1 MTNKSRRTLL
11 FGGPVVTQNARRE
24 THEALVLEGGKVLA
38 TGELGDMRTL
48 AGARAHEVDVQGASV
63 LPGLIDNHPH
73 FLHFGTFEAGAV
85 SLYDARSHDEILAR
99 IRERTAVTPRG
110 QWVLATPVGEPA
122 YFIRRSWR
130 DLPEGRLPNRQEL
143 DSVAPDHPVWIQAY
157 APRVPNIGAMNS
169 LALRMLEFNRDLP
182 DRVGDVWIE
191 KDERGELTGIFHGNV
206 TTYYN
211 GDEFWM
217 TRVVARV
224 LSVPND
230 AWYWGAMRGQ
240 ATAAERGV
248 TAAYEG
254 HAMDP
259 EHIAAYQRIR
269 DEGRM
274 TLRVLAALEA
284 APHALDSGMGLTDA
298 KIRAKFAL
306 AKALTQITDPM
317 YRVNGM
323 TLCPDGPVWS
333 AFMRSEK
340 PYKDAYGR
348 PTHGRAFYERHIQR
362 EAIEYSLKHDVRLNM
377 VMGGLQNHD
386 EFLQDLDPLL
396 DGWDVRSREWIMQH
410 NVFIKDETIKRYA
423 DLNFHLTTTLS
434 FCWGKGDMYRERL
447 GEQALDDLLPIGK
460 MFASGAN
467 VGLGSDW
474 GPASAFEHMA
484 LAETREMAASGCRH
498 DKQGH
503 PINRQ
508 QAFDGWTVNNAKMM
522 HWEGIGAIKPG
533 HHADL
538 TIVDR
543 NPLTCNLADLP
554 QTRVLKTV
562 LGGKEVFDA
571 GSLSGLNYEE

>member
-1 MTNKSRRTLL
+1 MTYSRRTLL
-11 FGGPVVTQNARRE
+11 FGGPVVTQNAGRE
-24 THEALVLEGGKVLA
+24 THEALVLENGKVLA
-38 TGELGDMRTL
+38 TGELADMRSL
-48 AGARAHEVDVQGASV
+48 AGSRAHEVDVQGASV

-85 SLYDARSHDEILAR
+85 SLYDARNHEEILAR
-99 IRERTAVTPRG
+99 IRERAAVTPPG
-110 QWVLATPVGEPA
+110 QWILTTPVGEPA

-143 DSVAPDHPVWIQAY
+143 DSAAPDHPVWIQAY
-157 APRVPNIGAMNS
+157 APKVPNIGAMNS
-169 LALRMLEFNRDLP
+169 LALRMLDFDRHMP

-191 KDERGELTGIFHGNV
+191 KDDAGELTGIFHGNV

-224 LSVPND
+224 LRVPDD
-230 AWYWGAMRGQ
+230 AWYWGALNGQ
-240 ATAAERGV
+240 ATAAQRGV

-259 EHIAAYQRIR
+259 AHIAAYQRIR

-284 APHALDSGMGLTDA
+284 APHALDAGMGLTDA
-298 KIRAKFAL
+298 GIRANFAL
-306 AKALTQITDPM
+306 AKALTQTTDPM

-333 AFMRSEK
+333 AFMRSET

-348 PTHGRAFYERHIQR
+348 LTQGRAFYGRHIHR
-362 EAIEYSLKHDVRLNM
+362 EAIEYCLKHGVRLNM
-377 VMGGLQNHD
+377 VMGGQQNHD

-396 DGWDVRSREWIMQH
+396 DDWDVASREWIMQH
-410 NVFIKDETIKRYA
+410 NVFTNDETIRRYA
-423 DLNFHLTTTLS
+423 DLKFHLTTTLS

-447 GEQALDDLLPIGK
+447 GERALDDLLPIGK

-474 GPASAFEHMA
+474 GPASPFEHMA
-484 LAETREMAASGCRH
+484 LAETREMAGSGCRH
-498 DKQGH
+498 DKHGY
-503 PINRQ
+503 PIDRQ
-508 QAFDGWTVNNAKMM
+508 QAFDGWTVNNAKLM
-522 HWEGIGAIKPG
+522 HWEGIGALEPG
-533 HHADL
+533 YQADL

-543 NPLTCNLADLP
+543 NPLTCRLADLP
-554 QTRVLKTV
+554 DTKVLKTV
-562 LGGKEVFDA
+562 LGGQEVFDA
-571 GSLSGLNYEE
+571 GSVAGLDADG

>member
-224 LSVPND
+224 LSVPDD

>member
-1 MTNKSRRTLL
+1 MTNKPRRTLL
-11 FGGPVVTQNARRE
+11 FGGPVLTQNARRE
-24 THEALVLEGGKVLA
+24 THEALVLEDGKVLA
-38 TGELGDMRTL
+38 TGELADMRTL
-48 AGARAHEVDVQGASV
+48 AGARAREVDVQGASV

-85 SLYDARSHDEILAR
+85 VLYDARNHEEILAR
-99 IRERTAVTPRG
+99 IRERAAVTPRG
-110 QWVLATPVGEPA
+110 QWILTTPVGEPH

-130 DLPEGRLPNRQEL
+130 NLPEGRLPNRGEL
-143 DSVAPDHPVWIQAY
+143 DSAAPDHPVWIQAY
-157 APRVPNIGAMNS
+157 APQVPNVGAMNS
-169 LALRMLEFNRDLP
+169 MALQVLGFTRELP

-191 KDERGELTGIFHGNV
+191 KDAKGELTGLFHGNV

-217 TRVVARV
+217 TRVVAQVLRV
-224 LSVPND
+224 PDD
-230 AWYWGAMRGQ
+230 AWYWGALRGQ
-240 ATAAERGV
+240 VTAAERGV

-284 APHALDSGMGLTDA
+284 APHALDCGMGLTDA
-298 KIRAKFAL
+298 GIRGKFAL
-306 AKALTQITDPM
+306 AKALTQTTDPL

-333 AFMRSEK
+333 GFMRAEQ

-348 PTHGRAFYERHIQR
+348 PTQGRAFFPRYIQR
-362 EAIEYSLKHDVRLNM
+362 EAIEYCLKHDVRLNM
-377 VMGGLQNHD
+377 VMGGLLNHR

-396 DGWDVRSREWIMQH
+396 DQWDVRSREWIMQH
-410 NVFIKDETIKRYA
+410 NIFIKDAVIKRYA
-423 DLNFHLTTTLS
+423 ELNFHLTTTQS
-434 FCWGKGDMYRERL
+434 FCWGKGEMYRERL
-447 GEQALDDLLPIGK
+447 GEQALADLLPVGK

-474 GPASAFEHMA
+474 GPASPFEHMA
-484 LAETREMAASGCRH
+484 LAETREMAASGFRH
-498 DKQGH
+498 DG
-503 PINRQ
+503 PGYSINRQ
-508 QAFDGWTVNNAKMM
+508 QALDGWTVNNASMM
-522 HWEGIGAIKPG
+522 HWQGIGALEPG
-533 HHADL
+533 YQADL

-543 NPLTCNLADLP
+543 NPLTCGVAELP

-571 GSLSGLNYEE
+571 GSLSGLDQE